1 MLPSGALRFLVGPAG
16 VEPTTNGLKE
26 VVRPFLIS
34 LNPRLSDTRT
44 MPKGAMRS
52 SKSLSKATKGLRYET
67 TLKIVPFVFRMVVA
81 RLIW

>member
-1 MLPSGALRFLVGPAG
+1 MQTSGAFEILVGPAG

-26 VVRPFLIS
+26 VARPFSIF

-44 MPKGAMRS
+44 MSKGAERS

>member
-34 LNPRLSDTRT
+34 LNPWLSDTRT
-44 MPKGAMRS
+44 MSKGAMRS
-52 SKSLSKATKGLRYET
+52 SKPLSKATKELRYET
-67 TLKIVPFVFRMVVA
+67 TLRTIRLALCRIFV